1 MFGWDDKPAC
11 PRLDASW
18 SQRQRCRKIKG
29 CFFSVFQHTPSC
41 QIESKSNT
49 IQRKATPQSYQS
61 IIWCNNG
68 RQVYVGSTSIIH
80 AFISKACK
88 GEMNRSFYFFC
99 FISPLG
105 GQKSC
110 PSLPHTLC
118 SHTNTQHAPWSLGLR
133 PYIDLQE
140 AQPSQEMSPLCSPT
154 NENECNADNRRRV
167 NCCTAFSFGG
177 IIKDRRWQW
186 WWLNTLGP
194 NQVRCIIPD
203 ALETVCVSAQHLAG
217 IVFQ

>member
-1 MFGWDDKPAC
+1 M
-11 PRLDASW
+11 
-18 SQRQRCRKIKG
+18 
-29 CFFSVFQHTPSC
+29 FQHTPSC

-49 IQRKATPQSYQS
+49 IQRKAAPRSYQS

-68 RQVYVGSTSIIH
+68 RQVYVGPTSIIH
-80 AFISKACK
+80 AFIRKACR
-88 GEMNRSFYFFC
+88 GEMNRSFHFFC

-105 GQKSC
+105 GRAEILPIS
-110 PSLPHTLC
+110 PSYTVL
-118 SHTNTQHAPWSLGLR
+118 TNTQHAPWSLGVR

-140 AQPSQEMSPLCSPT
+140 AQPSQEMSPPPALLAYKW
-154 NENECNADNRRRV
+154 ERMNADNRRRL
-167 NCCTAFSFGG
+167 NSCTAVSFGG

-194 NQVRCIIPD
+194 NQVRCIILD

-217 IVFQ
+217 IVFQS